1 MITKKGW
8 DRLTM
13 MSLFSKEAT
22 YNAGVVLAAGTGTAM
37 TGYELDV
44 TWPDKIGND
53 KEELTAKE
61 FGYDQQIMAQAVKL
75 VYREAKCK
83 PNTLA
88 GLGALVLGSCAST
101 QDGALTAYKH
111 YITPIAASSAL
122 PSITVE
128 DKIGGVQ
135 YKYDGIKGE
144 SLKLSGTAGG
154 TLALD
159 CEMIGSGTR
168 TASATAALT
177 PLTESYMILSNCKVW
192 MENGSNVSI
201 TTPAT
206 QDAENISSATP
217 EDLKARMQSFEFQ
230 FKNNLRGQY
239 GFGGGLVYQDI
250 DRVRRGAELKLSM
263 LFDSTTELG
272 FFTAQDALAV
282 EFDLKGALIAVTGT
296 MYYGMQLIIP
306 RCKLREAPVPKG
318 GPNDEVSCDLEYEVF
333 ENGTDPAVQ
342 LYVYNA
348 QAAYMA

>member
-8 DRLTM
+8 DRTTM
-13 MSLFSKEAT
+13 LSLFQKEAAF
-22 YNAGVVLAAGTGTAM
+22 NAGVVIAAGTGTAM
-37 TGYELDV
+37 SGYELDV
-44 TWPDKIGND
+44 SWPDKILND
-53 KEELTAKE
+53 KEELTTKE
-61 FGYDQQIMAQAVKL
+61 FGYDQQIVAQAVKL

-88 GLGALVLGSCAST
+88 GLGALVFGSCAST
-101 QDGALTAYKH
+101 QDAALTAYKH
-111 YITPIAASSAL
+111 YITPIAAASAI

-128 DKIGGVQ
+128 DKLGGVQ
-135 YKYDGIKGE
+135 YKYDGVKGE

-154 TLALD
+154 TLSLD

-168 TASATAALT
+168 TGSATAALT

-192 MENGSNVSI
+192 MENAANITI

-230 FKNNLRGQY
+230 FKNNLKGQY

-250 DRVRRGAELKLSM
+250 DRVRRAADLKLSM
-263 LFDSTTELG
+263 LFDSTLELAN
-272 FFTAQDALAV
+272 FTAQDTLAV
-282 EFDLKGALIAVTGT
+282 EFDLKGALIAVTGS

-306 RCKLREAPVPKG
+306 RAKLKAAPVPKG
-318 GPNDEVSCDLEYEVF
+318 SPNDEVSCELEYEIF
-333 ENGTDPAVQ
+333 QDGTNPAVQ